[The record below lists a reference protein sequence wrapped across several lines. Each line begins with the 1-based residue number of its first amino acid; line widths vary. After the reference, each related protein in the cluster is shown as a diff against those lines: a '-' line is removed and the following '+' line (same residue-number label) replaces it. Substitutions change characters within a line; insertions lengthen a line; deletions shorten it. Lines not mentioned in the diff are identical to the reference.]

1 MEAEMTLQGGWTHV
15 QQSEIDMLSYY
26 PVHQHT
32 APSAHGAARSE
43 SAYGAPEPKGRDKNG
58 VELVSVPVLGPE

>member
-1 MEAEMTLQGGWTHV
+1 MMQRGEFIVVMKSPET
-15 QQSEIDMLSYY
+15 DSYY

-32 APSAHGAARSE
+32 APSAHGPTRSE